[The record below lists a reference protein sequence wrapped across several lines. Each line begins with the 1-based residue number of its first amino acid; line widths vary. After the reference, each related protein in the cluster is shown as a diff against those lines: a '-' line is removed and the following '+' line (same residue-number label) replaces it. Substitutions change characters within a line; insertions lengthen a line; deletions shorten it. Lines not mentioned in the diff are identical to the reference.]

1 MALIDKNIIITPS
14 IGANADPKIVFSGAD
29 ATTLPQNVSMT
40 AYPISNGTLSF
51 DGIGGQLFSV
61 TGSMTGTI
69 FSVNDISG
77 IPSIE
82 VLDTGLVKIAQ
93 YNGNVSISTTTV
105 TGTVDIA
112 TGNTASGNTKTVN
125 IGTGSLAGST
135 TNVNIGSTG
144 GTSTVR
150 LYGSVVANLAASNSY
165 SYNNLTNVPIAVNT
179 PYANVTFASTIT
191 LTDNSNIR
199 VTCTGNTLINPPASG
214 TDGSVVRMWL
224 VASGA
229 NVAIS
234 VNTSIKIP
242 SSSAFTSPQTIVNT
256 QKARMSIQYDSV
268 RAVWEL
274 VSFVNGY

>member
-1 MALIDKNIIITPS
+1 MALSEKNIVITPN
-14 IGANADPKIVFSGAD
+14 IGANADPRIVFSGAD
-29 ATTLPQNVSMT
+29 ASTNAQNVTMQM
-40 AYPISNGTLSF
+40 YPISNGMLSF
-51 DGIGGQLFSV
+51 DSTIGQLFSV
-61 TGSMTGTI
+61 TGNMTGTI

-77 IPSIE
+77 IPSME

-112 TGNTASGNTKTVN
+112 TGNTVSASVKTIN
-125 IGTGSLAGST
+125 LGTGGLTGST

-150 LYGSVVANLAASNSY
+150 INGGVVANLAASNSY
-165 SYNNLTNVPIAVNT
+165 SYNNLTNVPIAVNS

-234 VNTSIKIP
+234 VNSSIKIP